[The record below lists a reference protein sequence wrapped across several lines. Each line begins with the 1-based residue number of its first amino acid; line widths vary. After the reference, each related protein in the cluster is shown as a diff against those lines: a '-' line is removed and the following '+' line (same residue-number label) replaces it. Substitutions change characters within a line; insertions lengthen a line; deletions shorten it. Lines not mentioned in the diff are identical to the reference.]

1 MGAPAEVDTASV
13 IAEHHRVERIVSGM
27 KVGETAVIN
36 GTPVT
41 AISLEVADLLD
52 AYDAAAARYRR
63 VVEAGDYEGCEY
75 VRDEMTLHLRR
86 LAAAG
91 HADLIEAA

>member
-1 MGAPAEVDTASV
+1 MGAATEVDTSSV
-13 IAEHHRVERIVSGM
+13 IAEHRRIERIVSGM
-27 KVGETAVIN
+27 EVGDTVVIN

-63 VVEAGDYEGCEY
+63 VAEAGDYEGCEY
-75 VRDEMTLHLRR
+75 IRDEMTLHLRR

-91 HADLIEAA
+91 HADLIRAV